1 MNPWVAHIKAFA
13 KKHDLAYGCA
23 LSNPQCRATYKST
36 KPTARQLLADVE
48 GIDRADVGPMLADLD
63 KRLRRVGADAALAAT
78 LRAFDYS

>member
-1 MNPWVAHIKAFA
+1 MTHIRAWAA
-13 KKHDLAYGCA
+13 KNKVPYGCA
-23 LSNPQCRATYKST
+23 LSNPQCRASYKSK